1 MRLLPFLLLLPAVS
15 AAQTITLNFAD
26 ASTDTR
32 VVGPNSCDAR
42 IAVTYDAVAGIAL
55 CERMEIWA
63 SAGGCETTR
72 GDAPLLASLS
82 NSDFLNNAGRV
93 SGTLDVHVAALPI
106 FNEVACADY
115 ADEAEVSICA
125 SFKVTQ
131 LYGDCLS
138 VQSSTEPVIVF
149 DALPPPRPVI
159 ESVVSMDSALRLRV
173 PTAVD
178 VRLFVDL
185 ALAEDPEAPW
195 VRVASTTTSGQGV
208 TVSHLENDVRYRLRV
223 IAEDAALNVSEP
235 SEVVEGTPIAT
246 QGFWGDYKDK
256 GGSEV
261 GCSAAGSG
269 PLSLLALL
277 ALLWRRRS

>member
-1 MRLLPFLLLLPAVS
+1 M
-15 AAQTITLNFAD
+15 
-26 ASTDTR
+26 
-32 VVGPNSCDAR
+32 
-42 IAVTYDAVAGIAL
+42 
-55 CERMEIWA
+55 
-63 SAGGCETTR
+63 
-72 GDAPLLASLS
+72 
-82 NSDFLNNAGRV
+82 
-93 SGTLDVHVAALPI
+93 
-106 FNEVACADY
+106 
-115 ADEAEVSICA
+115 
-125 SFKVTQ
+125 TQ

-173 PTAVD
+173 PTEPD

-195 VRVASTTTSGQGV
+195 TRVASTTTSGQGV
-208 TVSHLENDVRYRLRV
+208 TISNLENDVRYRLRV
-223 IAEDAALNVSEP
+223 IAEDAALNLSEP

-269 PLSLLALL
+269 PLTLLALL